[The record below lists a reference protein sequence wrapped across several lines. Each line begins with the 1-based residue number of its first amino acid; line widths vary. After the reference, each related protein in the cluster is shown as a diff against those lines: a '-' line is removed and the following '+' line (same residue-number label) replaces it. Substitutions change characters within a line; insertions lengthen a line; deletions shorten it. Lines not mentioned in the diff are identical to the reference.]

1 MAGAAGI
8 PSALA
13 LFFLAACS
21 PHKPDFRA
29 LAFHPASDPQIF
41 EARAL
46 DRTVQI
52 MEPDDIFHPNS
63 WQGPL
68 RIAGGCTAN
77 VSHVTAVYASRDVG
91 YLLVVTRT
99 GAAWFARF
107 VDMRT
112 CREVWP
118 PLKAAVPI
126 QVTGDAISIVPNQW
140 LRLFAE
146 HAPIL

>member
-1 MAGAAGI
+1 MRIATAAA
-8 PSALA
+8 SA
-13 LFFLAACS
+13 FLAACTLT

-41 EARAL
+41 EAQAL
-46 DRTVQI
+46 GRTVQV
-52 MEPDDIFHPNS
+52 MEPDDVFHPNS

-77 VSHVTAVYASRDVG
+77 VLQVTAVYASRDVG
-91 YLLVVTRT
+91 YLLVITRM
-99 GAAWFARF
+99 GAEQFARF
-107 VDMRT
+107 VDLHT

-118 PLKAAVPI
+118 PLKAEIPI
-126 QVTGDAISIVPNQW
+126 QVTGDAISIVKGQW

-146 HAPIL
+146 HPPIQ